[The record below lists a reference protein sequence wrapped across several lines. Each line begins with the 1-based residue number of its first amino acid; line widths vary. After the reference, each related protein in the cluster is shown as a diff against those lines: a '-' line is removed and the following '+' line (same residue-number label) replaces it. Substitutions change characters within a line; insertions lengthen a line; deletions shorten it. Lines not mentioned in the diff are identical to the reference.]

1 MFTHDVN
8 GTFSRSVKNQPM
20 HPTYQRLAEALQIA
34 REVDGPIAPGE
45 IANLMGESAQ
55 TVTNWRSRGVSQA
68 GIVKASTKFGI
79 RAAFIEKGVRPELE
93 AIDLGFTESLEAPVF
108 SKRSEASALA
118 PINAGGNRPSAL
130 RKVLERLQRSDV
142 QSNVEDAPALKENR
156 LVPVVGEVKGG
167 DDGFLEELQYPVG
180 HGEGSVDYPTSDSSA
195 YALRVRGDSMH
206 PRYRAGEFI
215 VVTPSI
221 TAQPSDDVVVALKDG
236 RKLLKVLNW
245 IQDEEIQLLSV
256 NNHFG
261 PLTLQLSEVEFVH
274 LVDGRVR
281 RSAFHRG

>member
-1 MFTHDVN
+1 MVDDYWTRLKAEMDKKGWDISALAERLGVSYQAVN
-8 GTFSRSVKNQPM
+8 KVKNGGAFGSQNNIKAA
-20 HPTYQRLAEALQIA
+20 RLF
-34 REVDGPIAPGE
+34 
-45 IANLMGESAQ
+45 
-55 TVTNWRSRGVSQA
+55 GVSSEYLA
-68 GIVKASTKFGI
+68 TG
-79 RAAFIEKGVRPELE
+79 RPSE
-93 AIDLGFTESLEAPVF
+93 AETVDLGFTESLDLPMF
-108 SKRSEASALA
+108 SRRSEVQA
-118 PINAGGNRPSAL
+118 PDPTNVGGGRVTSL
-130 RKVLERLQRSDV
+130 TKVLERLQISDA

-180 HGEGSVDYPTSDSSA
+180 HGEGSVDYPTSDASA

-221 TAQPSDDVVVALKDG
+221 QAQPSDDVVVALKDG

-245 IQDEEIQLLSV
+245 VQDGEIQLLSV

-281 RSAFHRG
+281 RGAFHRG

>member
-1 MFTHDVN
+1 MFTRDVN
-8 GTFSRSVKNQPM
+8 GMFSHSVKNQQM
-20 HPTYQRLAEALQIA
+20 HPTYERLAEALQIA
-34 REVDGPIAPGE
+34 KELKAPPAPGE
-45 IANLMGESAQ
+45 IATLMGESAQ
-55 TVTNWRSRGVSQA
+55 TVTNWKSRGVSQA

-79 RAAFIEKGVRPELE
+79 RAAFIEKGVGPELE
-93 AIDLGFTESLEAPVF
+93 TVELGFAESMDLPMF
-108 SKRSEASALA
+108 SRRSEATPPA
-118 PINAGGNRPSAL
+118 PTNVGGARPSAL
-130 RKVLERLQRSDV
+130 RKVLDRLQRSDA

-180 HGEGSVDYPTSDSSA
+180 HGEGSVDYPTSDTSA

-221 TAQPSDDVVVALKDG
+221 EAQPSDDVVVALKDG

-245 IQDEEIQLLSV
+245 VQDGEIQLLSV

-261 PLTLQLSEVEFVH
+261 PMTLQLTEVEFVH

>member
-1 MFTHDVN
+1 MVDDYWTRLKAEMDKKGWDISALADRLGVSYQAVN
-8 GTFSRSVKNQPM
+8 KVKNGGAFGSQNNIKAA
-20 HPTYQRLAEALQIA
+20 RLF
-34 REVDGPIAPGE
+34 
-45 IANLMGESAQ
+45 
-55 TVTNWRSRGVSQA
+55 GVS
-68 GIVKASTKFGI
+68 
-79 RAAFIEKGVRPELE
+79 PEYLATGRSSESE
-93 AIDLGFTESLEAPVF
+93 AIELGFSESLDLPVF
-108 SKRSEASALA
+108 SRRVESSSPDL
-118 PINAGGNRPSAL
+118 GGSKTATL
-130 RKVLERLQRSDV
+130 RKVLDRLQRPNA
-142 QSNVEDAPALKENR
+142 QSNVEEAPVLKQNR

-180 HGEGSVDYPTSDSSA
+180 HGEGSVDYPTSDSLA

-221 TAQPSDDVVVALKDG
+221 VAQPSDDVVVALKDG

-245 IQDEEIQLLSV
+245 IQDGEIQLLSV

-261 PLTLQLSEVEFVH
+261 PLTLQLAEVEFVH

-281 RSAFHRG
+281 RSAFHRA

>member
-1 MFTHDVN
+1 MRDSTLA
-8 GTFSRSVKNQPM
+8 
-20 HPTYQRLAEALQIA
+20 QRLKHA
-34 REVDGPIAPGE
+34 RKE
-45 IANLMGESAQ
+45 
-55 TVTNWRSRGVSQA
+55 RGLTQQQ
-68 GIVKASTKFGI
+68 
-79 RAAFIEKGVRPELE
+79 L
-93 AIDLGFTESLEAPVF
+93 
-108 SKRSEASALA
+108 SEASGVNQSDISKIERGETLRPTGLLSLA
-118 PINAGGNRPSAL
+118 MAMKCNPYW
-130 RKVLERLQRSDV
+130 LETGDGKWDETLAQPPGSLAAPTNVGWSKTSSLMEVRSRLQITDA
-142 QSNVEDAPALKENR
+142 QSNVEDAPVLKENR

-180 HGEGSVDYPTSDSSA
+180 HGEGCVDYPTSDTAA

-221 TAQPSDDVVVALKDG
+221 AAQPSDDVVVALKDG

-245 IQDEEIQLLSV
+245 IQDGEIQLLSV

-281 RSAFHRG
+281 RSAFHRA